1 MTMDSRKPKNITLA
15 DVAKAAGVATMTV
28 SRYLNCHPNIT
39 EKTARK
45 VKAAIAALG
54 YRPNQAARMLMGQPS
69 KVIGLI
75 LPNLANPFFS
85 AIAHSVQQ
93 TAHARGYLV
102 WIAATNDESDIDLQL
117 IERMRDH
124 HVDGILLTA
133 SLHTTLRSQ
142 DLGGVPLIALE
153 RPVRV
158 PPGAPDLPIDFIK
171 IEDCAAARE
180 AVEHLISHGYQRIA
194 CFGLDSKIHSIE
206 ERILGYQEAMRSHD
220 LTPLP
225 YVQCEDKQSAIRVIR
240 KLMSSRNPV
249 QAIFPANGAATI
261 LALEALDELHYSVPD
276 QVALLSFGDI
286 PLAHVFRP
294 QISSVRQPTE
304 QLGEIAT
311 RHLLDLIATK
321 NRTTG
326 IRVSIPASLIIR
338 ESCGCKPC
346 APPASVPDPSRPRT
360 KAALPV
366 PPPRGHPY
374 ASTSHVSKK

>member
-1 MTMDSRKPKNITLA
+1 MTTDSRNAKKITLA

-28 SRYLNCHPNIT
+28 SRYLNGHPNIT

-45 VKAAIAALG
+45 VRASIDALG

-85 AIAHSVQQ
+85 SIAHSVQQ

-102 WIAATNDESDIDLQL
+102 WIAATNDESASDLQL

-133 SLHTTLRSQ
+133 SMNTTLRVQ
-142 DLGGVPLIALE
+142 DLGDVPLIALE
-153 RPVRV
+153 RPVG
-158 PPGAPDLPIDFIK
+158 GATVDHVT
-171 IEDCAAARE
+171 IEDRTAARE
-180 AVEHLISHGYQRIA
+180 AVKHLLSHGYRRIA
-194 CFGLDSKIHSIE
+194 CFGLDSAIHSIE
-206 ERILGYQEAMRSHD
+206 ERIIGYQEAMRSRN

-225 YVQCEDKQSAIRVIR
+225 YVQCEDRESAIRVIR
-240 KLMSSRNPV
+240 KLMSARAPAE
-249 QAIFPANGAATI
+249 AIFPANGAATI

-276 QVALLSFGDI
+276 QVALFSFGDI

-294 QISSVRQPTE
+294 QISAVRQPTE
-304 QLGEIAT
+304 LLGEIAT
-311 RHLLDLIATK
+311 KHLLDLIATK
-321 NRTTG
+321 SEATG

-338 ESCGCKPC
+338 ESCGCK
-346 APPASVPDPSRPRT
+346 
-360 KAALPV
+360 
-366 PPPRGHPY
+366 RGHG
-374 ASTSHVSKK
+374 SDT